1 MIGVAGVD
9 ARGTVAAPVAAPLR
23 RFHGSVELDPVRLS
37 RDAGRIHEE
46 VVQHFSSLQ
55 GVTVKATLE
64 IEANLPT
71 GASEELIRT
80 ITENCRTL
88 RFSSQEFEEA

>member
-1 MIGVAGVD
+1 MAHFCNLLGVPHSCESD
-9 ARGTVAAPVAAPLR
+9 AAQRN
-23 RFHGSVELDPVRLS
+23 
-37 RDAGRIHEE
+37 AGRIHEE
-46 VVQHFSSLQ
+46 VVQHFSSLE

-88 RFSSQEFEEA
+88 RLKSQGFEES